1 MALES
6 VRRVACESADTVYN
20 SHVNPMPSRLTIAGV
35 QGSKGKQGDGGVS
48 GLCCGHFVRLRHA
61 IAIALTC
68 IFIICQC
75 VRVCWCI
82 VWRFMAF
89 IWPLFTCM
97 CMRVCAYVKHA
108 PRVFLVFWHLS
119 PFCILLAY
127 CTHLLHSA
135 LSITTCH
142 CCCCCCCGCCYC

>member
-35 QGSKGKQGDGGVS
+35 PGRRERTGACQVCAVAISFVCDMQLPLHWLVFLLYASVCECVGALSGD
-48 GLCCGHFVRLRHA
+48 LWLLFGHFLHA
-61 IAIALTC
+61 
-68 IFIICQC
+68 C
-75 VRVCWCI
+75 VCVCVSAC
-82 VWRFMAF
+82 
-89 IWPLFTCM
+89 
-97 CMRVCAYVKHA
+97 VCAYVKHA
-108 PRVFLVFWHLS
+108 PRVFVVFWHLS

-127 CTHLLHSA
+127 CTHLLHSS

-142 CCCCCCCGCCYC
+142 CCCCCCYC